1 MEIVVGDPARA
12 RTVAKY
18 LDKHEAPDSNRS
30 VYGNM
35 RTVVDPLTGEAN
47 TADRGLFALHSER
60 GFLTMTGT
68 YKGVPVSIVSIG
80 MGFPNMDFFVREC
93 RELLEGEMVVI
104 R

>member
-1 MEIVVGDPARA
+1 MEITVGDPARA
-12 RTVAKY
+12 RTIAKY
-18 LDKHEAPDSNRS
+18 LDKHEASELDGG

-35 RTVVDPLTGEAN
+35 RAIVNPTTGEAN
-47 TADRGLFALHSER
+47 SVDPGLFALHSER
-60 GFLTMTGT
+60 GFLTLTGT

-93 RELLEGEMVVI
+93 RELLEAEMVVI

>member
-1 MEIVVGDPARA
+1 MEITVGDPARA
-12 RTVAKY
+12 RTIAKY
-18 LDKHEAPDSNRS
+18 LDKHEASKLDGSP
-30 VYGNM
+30 YGNVG
-35 RTVVDPLTGEAN
+35 TIVNPTSGEAN
-47 TADRGLFALHSER
+47 AADPGLFALYSER
-60 GFLTMTGT
+60 GFFTMTGT

>member
-1 MEIVVGDPARA
+1 MEITVGDPARA
-12 RTVAKY
+12 RTIAKY
-18 LDKHEAPDSNRS
+18 LDKHGALRSNRG
-30 VYGNM
+30 VRGNM
-35 RTVVDPLTGEAN
+35 GTMVNPMTGEAN
-47 TADRGLFALHSER
+47 PPDSGLFALHSER

-93 RELLEGEMVVI
+93 RELLEGEMIVI

>member
-1 MEIVVGDPARA
+1 MEITVGDPARA
-12 RTVAKY
+12 RTIAKY
-18 LDKHEAPDSNRS
+18 LDKHEASKLNGS
-30 VYGNM
+30 VDGNVNAIVNSAA
-35 RTVVDPLTGEAN
+35 REAN
-47 TADRGLFALHSER
+47 TADPGLFAFHSER
-60 GFLTMTGT
+60 GFFTITGT

>member
-1 MEIVVGDPARA
+1 MEITVGDGARA
-12 RTVAKY
+12 RTIARC
-18 LDKHEAPDSNRS
+18 LDKHESSRLNGS
-30 VYGNM
+30 GCGNV
-35 RTVVDPLTGEAN
+35 RTIVSPMTGEAN
-47 TADRGLFALHSER
+47 TVDPGLFALHSER

-68 YKGVPVSIVSIG
+68 YKGIPVSIVSIG